1 MFTQLTLGKL
11 SLLEMLSSR
20 SRACIQ
26 ITAEVN

>member
-1 MFTQLTLGKL
+1 
-11 SLLEMLSSR
+11 MLSSR